1 MKKLAGMAAVA
12 AVLAFM
18 VWSGVSLA
26 AEKQEVKAPEYGTL
40 EYQVALETGSL
51 PSESGAFAV
60 QSSSDAKMPTIE
72 IGGVTYR
79 IGVDTP

>member
-12 AVLAFM
+12 AVSAVM
-18 VWSGVSLA
+18 AWSGASLA
-26 AEKQEVKAPEYGTL
+26 AEKQEAKAPEYGTL
-40 EYQVALETGSL
+40 EYQVALETGKL
-51 PSESGAFAV
+51 PSESGTFAV
-60 QSSSDAKMPTIE
+60 QSASAEKIPTIE